1 MRERPQPEPEAVQP
15 QNTIDKYQSEQF
27 RVGEIVVMI
36 GVSSLYRIE
45 KMLPDQN
52 AAELHELGE
61 DGAPTGMRV
70 VADIETITRQF
81 A

>member
-1 MRERPQPEPEAVQP
+1 
-15 QNTIDKYQSEQF
+15 
-27 RVGEIVVMI
+27 
-36 GVSSLYRIE
+36 
-45 KMLPDQN
+45 MLPDQN